1 MSFFI
6 DIARHHAAAPRPP
19 LSELMKQF
27 ARQLAN
33 KPLFLAAIL
42 SVPLWI
48 VFGNYLVGAMA
59 ALLAAFFIAMCHSLY
74 LLNKRGKDT
83 AANNASPGDERPR

>member
-1 MSFFI
+1 
-6 DIARHHAAAPRPP
+6 
-19 LSELMKQF
+19 MK
-27 ARQLAN
+27 QLAN
-33 KPLFLAAIL
+33 KPLFLAVIL

-74 LLNKRGKDT
+74 LLNKRGKDNT
-83 AANNASPGDERPR
+83 ANSASTQDEGRR

>member
-1 MSFFI
+1 MSFFL
-6 DIARHHAAAPRPP
+6 DIACRLP
-19 LSELMKQF
+19 LPESMKQF

-74 LLNKRGKDT
+74 LLNKRGKDH
-83 AANNASPGDERPR
+83 AANDAATQDDGRR

>member
-1 MSFFI
+1 
-6 DIARHHAAAPRPP
+6 
-19 LSELMKQF
+19 MKQF

-33 KPLFLAAIL
+33 KPLFLAIIL
-42 SVPLWI
+42 SVPLWV

-74 LLNKRGKDT
+74 LLNKRGKDD
-83 AANNASPGDERPR
+83 AANASPQDEGRR